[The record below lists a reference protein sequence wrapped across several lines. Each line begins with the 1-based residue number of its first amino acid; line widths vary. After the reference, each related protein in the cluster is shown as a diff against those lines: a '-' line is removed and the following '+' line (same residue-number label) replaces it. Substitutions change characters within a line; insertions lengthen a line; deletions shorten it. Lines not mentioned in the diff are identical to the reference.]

1 MSKLT
6 EYLNLIPKGLK
17 NPMKI
22 LDGIY
27 NEIKLENNLLQED
40 EVDEILRR
48 RLICQSCPFFSLN
61 AQSSEEYYDIFKEH
75 YQTDRTDSHCSVCG
89 CNEKLKT
96 SSLDSN
102 CGLDTDEKTKH
113 LELKWNKY
121 KQ

>member
-17 NPMKI
+17 NPIKI

-27 NEIKLENNLLQED
+27 NDIKLENNLLQED
-40 EVDEILRR
+40 EVNEILRR

-61 AQSSEEYYDIFKEH
+61 ATSSTEYYDIFKEH
-75 YQTDRTDSHCSVCG
+75 YKTDRDDNHCSVCG